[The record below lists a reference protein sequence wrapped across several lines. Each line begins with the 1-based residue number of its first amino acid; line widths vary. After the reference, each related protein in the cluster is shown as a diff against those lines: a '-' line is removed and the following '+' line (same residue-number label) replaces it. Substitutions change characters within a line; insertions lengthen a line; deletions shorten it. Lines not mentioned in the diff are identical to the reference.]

1 MSGAPTGLGHS
12 VQVRLVRHAEEI
24 GVDPNLVLTRYATE
38 RLDSGLLSRA
48 IRATFAR
55 RRTVV
60 PGELP
65 IALTAVFGMLPEK
78 QAQWA
83 AFLRKGR
90 TRGASTDFAVVV
102 VELARFL

>member
-1 MSGAPTGLGHS
+1 M
-12 VQVRLVRHAEEI
+12 
-24 GVDPNLVLTRYATE
+24 
-38 RLDSGLLSRA
+38 
-48 IRATFAR
+48 
-55 RRTVV
+55 V

-83 AFLRKGR
+83 AFLRTGR

-102 VELARFL
+102 VELARFLEPVLVESAAAGDLEQEWLPGGPWRPGPSTGEAAAVQE